1 MYINILNIPWNNL
14 TPSPPVCTAS
24 EGVSDFFFGDSPS
37 LFLGLDLL
45 LPALFWPYSNMVLSS
60 SDSLIVKDN
69 SELRRELRED
79 LDH

>member
-1 MYINILNIPWNNL
+1 MYINILNIYCNVLYHRYVPHQKAFL
-14 TPSPPVCTAS
+14 T
-24 EGVSDFFFGDSPS
+24 FFGDSPS